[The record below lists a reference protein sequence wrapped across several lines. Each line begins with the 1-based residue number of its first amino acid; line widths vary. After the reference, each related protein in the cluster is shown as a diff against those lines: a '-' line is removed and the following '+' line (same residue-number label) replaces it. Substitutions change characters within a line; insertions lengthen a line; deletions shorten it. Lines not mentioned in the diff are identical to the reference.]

1 MQYGC
6 CTKVLENRGE
16 PAVYRGSLIKACGY
30 TYAELPM
37 YRLMELSDS
46 QIRTLRDEMKELGL
60 SFESSNCFYPA
71 SMRLTG
77 AGIDMGAILD
87 YAARAF
93 ELAASLGIRAIVLGS
108 PVSRTVPAGFSKAAA
123 REQLAEALTGMSKLC
138 APLGVDVAFEA
149 CNIYINNLIVNL
161 DEALELCRDVN
172 SPGIGLVAD
181 YYHLA
186 LANEDPKIIEKGK
199 QYIHHVH
206 FGNPAGTPFP
216 IAEIVDTYMPF
227 VQSLK
232 RARYDRCFTVE
243 EHDCPPS
250 EADMANG
257 YKVLLEF
264 DQYFRSI
271 SI

>member
-161 DEALELCRDVN
+161 DEALELCRDVTAPA
-172 SPGIGLVAD
+172 SGWWRIIITL
-181 YYHLA
+181 LSQT
-186 LANEDPKIIEKGK
+186 KI
-199 QYIHHVH
+199 QR
-206 FGNPAGTPFP
+206 
-216 IAEIVDTYMPF
+216 
-227 VQSLK
+227 SSK
-232 RARYDRCFTVE
+232 RASNT
-243 EHDCPPS
+243 S
-250 EADMANG
+250 IM
-257 YKVLLEF
+257 
-264 DQYFRSI
+264 SI
-271 SI
+271 SEIRRARRSPSRRSSTRTCPLYNR